1 MSFSKQL
8 YITLVIVFII
18 VFAGYLIVDI
28 EKNKVHLENETA
40 IQVQN
45 TVAVL
50 EMNLKPLIKDKN
62 NPEIKSILDKY
73 INQDF
78 CKEIRVEDSSFFIK
92 DSDLMKNSKDLPKGK
107 WQIANLSVGEDIGN
121 VELFSSLSGMEFELN
136 AIEESLS
143 GESFAHYKKP
153 EVEMENIYVFTPN
166 NQYKNYDNVLFSFVA
181 YDVNDKKINA
191 TSIINMNK
199 VIAKVTKEVKA
210 NNIPE
215 WFIKM
220 IPLNFEEKSTLISS
234 DWKTKAKV
242 FVTTDSTIIY
252 EKLYEEA
259 KNITIYASIIF
270 IVSFLI
276 LFILIEFII
285 KSSKK

>member
-8 YITLVIVFII
+8 YITLVILFVI
-18 VFAGYLIVDI
+18 VFTGYLVVDI
-28 EKNKVHLENETA
+28 EKNKAQLENETA

-45 TVAVL
+45 SVAVL
-50 EMNLKPLIKDKN
+50 EMNLKPLIKDKYD
-62 NPEIKSILDKY
+62 PEIKSTLNKY

-92 DSDLMKNSKDLPKGK
+92 DSDLIKNSKDLPKGK
-107 WQIANLSVGEDIGN
+107 WQITNLTVSEDIGS

-136 AIEESLS
+136 AIEESLN

-166 NQYKNYDNVLFSFVA
+166 NQYKNYENVLFSFTA
-181 YDVNDKKINA
+181 NDVNDKKINA

-199 VIAKVTKEVKA
+199 VIAKVTKDTKFD
-210 NNIPE
+210 NIPE
-215 WFIKM
+215 WFMKM
-220 IPLNFEEKSTLISS
+220 IPLSFEEKSIQISS
-234 DWKTKAKV
+234 DWKTKVKV
-242 FVTTDSTIIY
+242 YLSADTSIIY

-259 KNITIYASIIF
+259 KNIAIYASIIF
-270 IVSFLI
+270 IASFLI
-276 LFILIEFII
+276 LFILMEFII

>member
-18 VFAGYLIVDI
+18 VFAGYLVVDI
-28 EKNKVHLENETA
+28 EKNKVLLENETA

-45 TVAVL
+45 SVAVL
-50 EMNLKPLIKDKN
+50 EMNLKPLIKDKYD
-62 NPEIKSILDKY
+62 PEIKSILAKY

-92 DSDLMKNSKDLPKGK
+92 DSDLIKNSKDLPKGK
-107 WQIANLSVGEDIGN
+107 WQITNLTVNDDIGS

-136 AIEESLS
+136 AIEESLN

-166 NQYKNYDNVLFSFVA
+166 YQYKNYDNVLFSFIA
-181 YDVNDKKINA
+181 NDVTDKKINA
-191 TSIINMNK
+191 TSNINMNK
-199 VIAKVTKEVKA
+199 VIAKVTKEVKFD
-210 NNIPE
+210 NVPE
-215 WFIKM
+215 WFVKM
-220 IPLNFEEKSTLISS
+220 IPLNFEEKSTQISS

-242 FVTTDSTIIY
+242 YVSADSSIIY
-252 EKLYEEA
+252 KKLYEET

-276 LFILIEFII
+276 LFILMEFII